1 LKADRV
7 WLAGKILRYQIRQ
20 QQHPNAVIRIKLN
33 GITQE
38 ASTLGFVM
46 LFIVAY
52 LFVMII
58 GTMVIAAFG
67 YDLTTA
73 LSMSISSLGNVG
85 PGFGEVGGF
94 GTYAEMNGWVRFFC
108 TILML
113 FGRLE
118 IFGLLQLFLLR
129 WWR

>member
-1 LKADRV
+1 V
-7 WLAGKILRYQIRQ
+7 YLAGKIMYHQIRH
-20 QQHPNAVIRIKLN
+20 QQHPTAIIRIKLN

-52 LFVMII
+52 VLII
-58 GTMVIAAFG
+58 ILGTMVIAAFG

-73 LSMSISSLGNVG
+73 LSVSISSLGNVG
-85 PGFGEVGGF
+85 PGFGEAGGF
-94 GTYAEMNGWVRFFC
+94 SSFAELSGGVKFSC

-113 FGRLE
+113 LGRLE